1 MSSLPKDLAQHIVRH
16 DLPLHGPIA
25 RIGYDEVKYLRFG
38 DGDLDSL
45 TVVRKSTLQ
54 AFENNS
60 GTTTADLPM
69 YGDTM
74 HVSSHSSNPVVL
86 FNPPSLFT
94 TLSVN
99 CRTTLPHSTT
109 ERRTCTFELLKPGT
123 QYDDSDYNVEGE
135 FHTRYLFV
143 VRSLELVN
151 TGSWHPTAEE
161 QALFD

>member
-1 MSSLPKDLAQHIVRH
+1 MSSLPKELAQHIVRH

-25 RIGYDEVKYLRFG
+25 ELEFDVAKYYRFD

-54 AFENNS
+54 AFTDNS

-69 YGDTM
+69 YGSTM
-74 HVSSHSSNPVVL
+74 RVSSHSSNPVVL
-86 FNPPSLFT
+86 FNPPSRFA

-99 CRTTLPHSTT
+99 CRTTLPYSTT

-123 QYDDSDYNVEGE
+123 QYEDSDYNSEGE

-143 VRSLELVN
+143 IRSLKLIN
-151 TGSWHPTAEE
+151 PGSWHPTAEE
-161 QALFD
+161 RALFN